1 MRDVVRL
8 VLDMYA
14 GYPLKDVYYIHSV
27 TGRLME
33 EDASRPAKG

>member
-14 GYPLKDVYYIHSV
+14 GYPLRDVYYIHPT
-27 TGRLME
+27 TGRLL
-33 EDASRPAKG
+33 ED